1 MAKFPQDEL
10 TDEELD
16 RVSIWLANHGPP
28 PKCPWCS
35 SEDWAVDP
43 VLVCA
48 PALRKAGWRGKR
60 QVPFVQVH
68 SPCGYTVFFSAITLG
83 TVKLS

>member
-10 TDEELD
+10 TDEELE

-35 SEDWAVDP
+35 SEDWIVDP
-43 VLVCA
+43 VLVYA
-48 PALRKAGWRGKR
+48 PAFRKAGWHSKR
-60 QVPFVQVH
+60 QVPFVQVY
-68 SPCGYTVFFSAITLG
+68 SPCGYTVFFSALTLG